1 MPSIASLID
10 HTLLRPDVAAGDID
24 VLCRDAAEYGFRTV
38 CVNPTWV
45 RRSAEALA
53 TSAVHVCS
61 VVAFPFGATPPEVK
75 VYEARRAIADGAQEI
90 DAVMNLGA
98 LKSGDMRQ
106 FEEDIDGIARACR
119 EAGALC
125 KIILETPLL
134 TDEQKIAACRVALR
148 AGADF
153 VKTST
158 GFGPAGATT
167 ADVALMRRI
176 VGSAMGVKAA
186 GGVRDLDAA
195 QAMIDAGATR
205 IGTSAGVRIVL
216 EERAKA

>member
-10 HTLLRPDVAAGDID
+10 HTLLRPDVAAGEID
-24 VLCRDAAEYGFRTV
+24 VLCREAAEYGFRTV

-45 RRSAEALA
+45 RRSAETLA
-53 TSAVHVCS
+53 ASAVRVCS
-61 VVAFPFGATPPEVK
+61 VVAFPFGATPPDVK
-75 VYEARRAIADGAQEI
+75 VYEVRRAIADGAQEI

-98 LKSGDMRQ
+98 LKSGDMRR
-106 FEEDIDGIARACR
+106 FEADIDGIARACR

-125 KIILETPLL
+125 KIILETSLL
-134 TDEQKIAACRVALR
+134 TDEQKTAACRVALR

-176 VGSAMGVKAA
+176 IGSAMGVKAA
-186 GGVRDLDAA
+186 GGIRDLDAA